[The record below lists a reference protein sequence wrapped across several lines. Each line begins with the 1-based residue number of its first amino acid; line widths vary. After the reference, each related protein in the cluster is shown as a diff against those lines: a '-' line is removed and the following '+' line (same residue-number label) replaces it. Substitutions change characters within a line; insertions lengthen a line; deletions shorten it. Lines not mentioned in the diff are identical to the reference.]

1 MGKVRSAPGAPRK
14 EGFNKS
20 GHSMN
25 PDRPTEG
32 LKGVGKPR
40 TKGTIKRLQMY
51 RNFKAK
57 RDKTGKI
64 LTPAPFQGWLPSGT
78 RARVEP
84 NQKWFGNSR
93 VISQGALQKFQDE
106 FGAAIKNPYQVVMK
120 PTNLPITLLNEKAKH
135 ARVHLLDTEGFDK
148 TFGPKKQRKRV
159 NLKFNDLETFS
170 KVVEENAEK
179 YDESKDIDRVRED
192 SGIKDGQ
199 REWIFGAGMSRR
211 IWNELYK
218 VIDSSDVL
226 LQILD
231 ARDPMGTR
239 SPYVEKFLREEKP
252 HKHLIFILNKVDLV
266 PNWVTQ
272 RWVAILSAEYPTIAF
287 HASMTHPFGKG
298 SLINLL
304 RQFAKLHI
312 DKKQISVGLIG
323 YPNVGKSSV
332 INTLRAKKVCKVAP
346 IAGETKVW
354 QYITLMR
361 RIFLIDCPGIVYPSA
376 ETDTEKVL
384 KGVVRV
390 ELVQNPEDYI
400 EEVIKR
406 VRKEYLIKTY
416 KVDGWTTAT
425 DFLEK
430 LAARTG
436 KLLKKGEP
444 DISQVAK
451 MVLNDWQRGK
461 LPFYI
466 APEGFEVPLSKQQVV
481 ESKETLASNVEE
493 KKDEAEQE
501 SIITKS
507 NDDIE
512 KPALTV
518 NKLVIAQDFAKIRVG
533 LQFDNEED
541 VKPLEEVVIP
551 ENLQGIDEQS
561 EDSKTQNGDDDENE
575 DENKDNDVDDSDS
588 EISNFYSG
596 DENVCSDVE
605 DHLTND
611 AETIL
616 ENKRKRLQVAS
627 GTFTVEE
634 VPQKNK
640 KHKEAQIHKAKLTAK
655 QRRALERAQKRT
667 KTGSNFYEVS
677 NMSSGSESDD
687 DYMPEE
693 PEKLS
698 EEESADEETDL
709 QFEKELEHK
718 TNKRKSAQSVKGK
731 KKQKTK
737 TGVQE
742 VIDDTKKEP
751 NENLVTTNPEEE
763 KKREEDL
770 WAKFLEGTDTKP
782 KPITKEL
789 NTQPLDKATESK
801 KEDDGKN
808 DKQELGD
815 KDRERRIFEFAG
827 ETIVVENNT
836 IKEKI
841 KTPESADTVK
851 KLEGPS
857 RGRGGGLSNLLGQLN
872 KKNKLSTLEKSKLD
886 WNTYKKEEGI
896 EEEIVNHNKGKAGYL
911 DRRDFLERT
920 DVRQYEIERDLR
932 MSKRSNR

>member
-1 MGKVRSAPGAPRK
+1 
-14 EGFNKS
+14 
-20 GHSMN
+20 MN

-32 LKGVGKPR
+32 LKGVAKPR

-78 RARVEP
+78 QARVEP

-93 VISQGALQKFQDE
+93 VISQNALQKFQDE
-106 FGAAIKNPYQVVMK
+106 FGAAVKNPYQVIMK
-120 PTNLPITLLNEKAKH
+120 PTNLPVTLLNEKAKN

-159 NLKFNDLETFS
+159 NIKFSDLQSLS
-170 KVVEENAEK
+170 KAVEENTEN
-179 YDESKDIDRVRED
+179 YDENKDIDRVRED
-192 SGIKDGQ
+192 TGVKEGQ
-199 REWIFGAGMSRR
+199 RDWVFGAGMSKR

-226 LQILD
+226 LQVLD

-239 SPYVEKFLREEKP
+239 CPYVEKFLKDEKR

-272 RWVAILSAEYPTIAF
+272 RWVAILSAEYPTVAF

-332 INTLRAKKVCKVAP
+332 INTLRSKKVCKVAP

-406 VRKEYLIKTY
+406 VRKEYLVKTY
-416 KVDGWTTAT
+416 KVDAWDTAT
-425 DFLEK
+425 EFLEK

-444 DISQVAK
+444 DVSQVAR

-461 LPFYI
+461 LPFYV
-466 APEGFEVPLSKQQVV
+466 APEGFEVPLSKQQV
-481 ESKETLASNVEE
+481 EQDAKETEE
-493 KKDEAEQE
+493 VKDADKEVDTNDDPKSEGDKDEN
-501 SIITKS
+501 KS
-507 NDDIE
+507 D
-512 KPALTV
+512 KPIYI
-518 NKLVIAQDFAKIRVG
+518 NKLIVAQDFAKIRVG
-533 LQFDNEED
+533 LQFDNDDD
-541 VKPLEEVVIP
+541 VKPLEKMTIP
-551 ENLQGIDEQS
+551 KELEGIDDDKTENDES
-561 EDSKTQNGDDDENE
+561 KSVNEENVDEDPDSSDISDFYSE
-575 DENKDNDVDDSDS
+575 DENN
-588 EISNFYSG
+588 
-596 DENVCSDVE
+596 CSDLE

-611 AETIL
+611 PETVKEL
-616 ENKRKRLQVAS
+616 KRKKLEAAS
-627 GTFTVEE
+627 GQFTVEE
-634 VPQKNK
+634 VEQGGK
-640 KHKEAQIHKAKLTAK
+640 KRKAGGEKKLTAK
-655 QRRALERAQKRT
+655 KRRAIERAQKRT

-677 NMSSGSESDD
+677 N
-687 DYMPEE
+687 
-693 PEKLS
+693 
-698 EEESADEETDL
+698 
-709 QFEKELEHK
+709 
-718 TNKRKSAQSVKGK
+718 VK
-731 KKQKTK
+731 
-737 TGVQE
+737 
-742 VIDDTKKEP
+742 
-751 NENLVTTNPEEE
+751 NRN
-763 KKREEDL
+763 R
-770 WAKFLEGTDTKP
+770 
-782 KPITKEL
+782 
-789 NTQPLDKATESK
+789 
-801 KEDDGKN
+801 
-808 DKQELGD
+808 
-815 KDRERRIFEFAG
+815 
-827 ETIVVENNT
+827 
-836 IKEKI
+836 
-841 KTPESADTVK
+841 
-851 KLEGPS
+851 
-857 RGRGGGLSNLLGQLN
+857 N
-872 KKNKLSTLEKSKLD
+872 KK
-886 WNTYKKEEGI
+886 I
-896 EEEIVNHNKGKAGYL
+896 PV
-911 DRRDFLERT
+911 
-920 DVRQYEIERDLR
+920 
-932 MSKRSNR
+932 